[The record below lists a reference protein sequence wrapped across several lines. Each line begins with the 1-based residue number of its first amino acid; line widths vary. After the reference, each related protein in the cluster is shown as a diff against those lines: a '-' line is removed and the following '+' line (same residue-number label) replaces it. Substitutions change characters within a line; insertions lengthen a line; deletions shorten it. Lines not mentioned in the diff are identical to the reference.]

1 MRHLYQVLIMGV
13 ALDELDKKIISNVC
27 GGVYSYTDLAKRC
40 GVGRSTI
47 YRRIERM
54 EESGV
59 ITKMVMAIPDFTEL
73 GLSAISLVMD
83 VNQQDVDRV
92 IELLKHSPKV
102 KFLWRSYGSFNV
114 TAVIICDKG
123 EEGGCISN
131 VRQHL
136 EKMEVNIKKFE
147 AAVSFVWEKV
157 DLSPY

>member
-1 MRHLYQVLIMGV
+1 MRRLYQGMGLDGT
-13 ALDELDKKIISNVC
+13 LDELDKKIISNVC
-27 GGVYSYTDLAKRC
+27 GGIYSYNDMAKRC

-47 YRRIERM
+47 YRRIERL
-54 EESGV
+54 EEEGI

-102 KFLWRSYGSFNV
+102 KFLWRSYGTYNI
-114 TAVIICDKG
+114 TAVIICDRG

-131 VRQHL
+131 VRHHL
-136 EKMEVNIKKFE
+136 EEMEVHIKKFE
-147 AAVSFVWEKV
+147 SAVSYVWEKV

>member
-1 MRHLYQVLIMGV
+1 MRRLYQGLGLGIT
-13 ALDELDKKIISNVC
+13 LDELDKKIISNVC
-27 GGVYSYTDLAKRC
+27 GGIYSYNDLAKRC

-47 YRRIERM
+47 YRRLERL

-73 GLSAISLVMD
+73 GLSAISIVMD
-83 VNQQDVDRV
+83 VNHKDKDRV
-92 IELLKHSPKV
+92 IEFLKHSPKV

-114 TAVIICDKG
+114 TVVIICDKG

-131 VRQHL
+131 LRHHL
-136 EKMEVNIKKFE
+136 EEMDVDIKRFE
-147 AAVSFVWEKV
+147 SAVSFVWEKV